1 MTMHLL
7 FLLIISF
14 TLSCC
19 DSNTANSK
27 ELITAND
34 TLIKMSTYDSSY
46 QKRIVLDTIANFL
59 NKSIPD
65 YKQINKIGFYVSEEN
80 RCGGFFV
87 YDLTDTLNN
96 SILNRDSFTF
106 KNNHVYHF
114 ASTSMP
120 WSISNILIL
129 ENGRMKIFKAINCE
143 DKGDKVSDVLDYVL
157 NKPSLQSGDKGIVD
171 RIKKFHSYG
180 RYIRTDVHSSLNC
193 DYYKP

>member
-19 DSNTANSK
+19 DSNTTNSK

-46 QKRIVLDTIANFL
+46 QKRIVLDTITNFL

-65 YKQINKIGFYVSEEN
+65 YKRINKIGFYVSDEN

-96 SILNRDSFTF
+96 SILKRDSFTF
-106 KNNHVYHF
+106 TNNHVYHF
-114 ASTSMP
+114 ASTSMT
-120 WSISNILIL
+120 WSISSILIL
-129 ENGRMKIFKAINCE
+129 ENGHMKIFKAINCE
-143 DKGDKVSDVLDYVL
+143 DKGDRVSDVLDYVL

-171 RIKKFHSYG
+171 RIKNFHSYG
-180 RYIRTDVHSSLNC
+180 RYIRTDVYSSLNC